1 MLIAVVLLLAG
12 AALLLAGAEA
22 FAENVTVAAR
32 GAGLTAL
39 ALGVLVAGAEPEE
52 ALTAAIAS
60 ARDRPGLAV
69 GDALGANLVILTL
82 ALGLAAVL
90 TPLPRSRRV
99 AEYAAAA
106 SVAGALAVATL
117 YNGVLSRVE
126 GLLLLTAYAVAV
138 GWVWRREQAPPAVG
152 EAVGAGL
159 GKADRRSAR
168 TALGFVGGGLCL
180 MVGGGWLA
188 VEGAQRFTS
197 TLGLG
202 DSEVGLTILALATS
216 AEMLALVV
224 AARRHDVA
232 EVAVAG
238 VVGAVAYNATVSLG
252 VGALV
257 APLDVGSDPHL
268 LGVAVLTAVLPLVV
282 LMLRRPVGVLL
293 VAVYLGALSV
303 LLS

>member
-1 MLIAVVLLLAG
+1 MLLAVVLLLAG

-126 GLLLLTAYAVAV
+126 GLLLLTAY
-138 GWVWRREQAPPAVG
+138 
-152 EAVGAGL
+152 EADG
-159 GKADRRSAR
+159 RSAR
-168 TALGFVGGGLCL
+168 TAMGFVVGGLCL

-202 DSEVGLTILALATS
+202 DSAVGLTILALATS